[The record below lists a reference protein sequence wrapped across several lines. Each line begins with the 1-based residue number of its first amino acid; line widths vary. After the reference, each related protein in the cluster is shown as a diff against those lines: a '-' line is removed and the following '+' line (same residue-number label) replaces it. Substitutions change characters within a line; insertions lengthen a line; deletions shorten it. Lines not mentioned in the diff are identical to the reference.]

1 MSEVFSETQTNPQ
14 VQPTQPIQG
23 MSEAQIQNIIAKG
36 IEEGLKKVQTP
47 KVEEQ
52 PIDEVQRVR
61 EANSN
66 LKKAETAEKDYEIAI
81 DQALNETADILS
93 FFSHS
98 SFEDNLKDVAKNT
111 PKALQRRDLI
121 KRAATEEMIMEL
133 RQSNKAIENSLQRQM
148 EAFMEVSPQERTKM
162 IENQSFFDTVK
173 GVYSAIMNN
182 SVKTPEEAKRQAF
195 DTKTPQGL
203 LKSKLTKGLKVE
215 IV

>member
-1 MSEVFSETQTNPQ
+1 MSEVFTETQVNQQTQ
-14 VQPTQPIQG
+14 TTQPIQG
-23 MSEAQIQNIIAKG
+23 MSEAQIQSFIAKG
-36 IEEGLKKVQTP
+36 IEEGLKKVQTL

-52 PIDEVQRVR
+52 PIDEVERIR
-61 EANSN
+61 MANQN

-98 SFEDNLKDVAKNT
+98 PFEDNLKEVAKGAT
-111 PKALQRRDLI
+111 KALQRRELL
-121 KRAATEEMIMEL
+121 KRAATEEMILEL
-133 RQSNKAIENSLQRQM
+133 RQSNKAIETSLQRQM